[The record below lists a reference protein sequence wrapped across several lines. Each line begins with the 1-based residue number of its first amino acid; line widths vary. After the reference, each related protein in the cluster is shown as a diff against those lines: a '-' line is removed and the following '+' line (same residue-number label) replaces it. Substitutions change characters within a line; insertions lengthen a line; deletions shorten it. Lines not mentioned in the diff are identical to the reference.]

1 MEEPKKPTKRKEQ
14 IRLDEEK
21 IFDKA
26 FKRVNTFVDFRTEL
40 VEGSSK
46 RASIVLEQE
55 SSKKQKV
62 DDDQETAELQN
73 LMGVNPDEEKV
84 AIDAIPLATKHPSIV
99 DWKIYKEGN
108 KSYYQITRA
117 GGKTWLY
124 KVFSQMLKSFDRED
138 LETLWKLVKARYG
151 SIRPRESNERVLWG
165 DLKTMFEPNVDDE
178 IWKKQYRNKVLI
190 WKLFDSCGVH
200 FLRLR
205 NVHIYMLV
213 EK

>member
-1 MEEPKKPTKRKEQ
+1 MITYLKNMEGWKHKDLKNKSFDSIQ
-14 IRLDEEK
+14 K
-21 IFDKA
+21 IFDKD
-26 FKRVNTFVDFRTEL
+26 FKRLNTFVDFRIEL

-46 RASIVLEQE
+46 RAGTVLEQE
-55 SSKKQKV
+55 CK
-62 DDDQETAELQN
+62 E
-73 LMGVNPDEEKV
+73 V
-84 AIDAIPLATKHPSIV
+84 AIDVIPLATKPPSIV
-99 DWKIYKEGN
+99 DWKVYKEGN

-124 KVFSQMLKSFDRED
+124 K
-138 LETLWKLVKARYG
+138 
-151 SIRPRESNERVLWG
+151 G

-200 FLRLR
+200 FLRFQ

-213 EK
+213 EKKYPLTLSMISMMLEKRLQVDYFTEMAYQLLKLLTK